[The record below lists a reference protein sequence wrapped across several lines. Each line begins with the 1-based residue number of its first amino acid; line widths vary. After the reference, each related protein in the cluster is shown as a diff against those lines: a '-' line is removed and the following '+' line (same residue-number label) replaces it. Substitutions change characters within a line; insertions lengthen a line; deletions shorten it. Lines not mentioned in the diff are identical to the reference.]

1 MTIDDA
7 VKLLRQ
13 ARDVCE
19 YPEFIPS
26 SGNISHARK
35 VRARID
41 AALAAHDAEPAEVEW
56 REYGGHAED
65 ASIDGAHCILR
76 FVGPKW
82 HWDVMRTGTAQSL
95 YDARAAAE
103 KAARGVR

>member
-1 MTIDDA
+1 MTLDEA
-7 VKLLRQ
+7 VALLRE
-13 ARDVCE
+13 ARDQCE
-19 YPEFIPS
+19 S
-26 SGNISHARK
+26 VDGLSDGLCR
-35 VRARID
+35 RID

-56 REYGGHAED
+56 REYGRHAED
-65 ASIDGAHCILR
+65 ASINGAHCILR

>member
-1 MTIDDA
+1 MTLDEA
-7 VKLLRQ
+7 VALLREAQ
-13 ARDVCE
+13 DYVGFLPTRPNAIEKALSIQR
-19 YPEFIPS
+19 
-26 SGNISHARK
+26 
-35 VRARID
+35 RID
-41 AALAAHDAEPAEVEW
+41 AALAAHDAEPEAVEW
-56 REYGGHAED
+56 REYGGHTED

-103 KAARGVR
+103 KAARGLR